1 MRNEMEIAAVTHVAV
16 VDEHD
21 VFVLVHMECECEERP
36 RGRLLVERAAPAHS
50 SSATAARASECA
62 SHCTCGGSFRG
73 IRGVRKKCNL
83 VQFKSRNLIS
93 GSTGVAGARENSVRL
108 NNVGRRKAR
117 GRRRASCVGRP
128 RRDLYSEST
137 NLYSENV
144 GAQRGLLAHLPHQCR
159 ALNHANKER
168 GGDGT

>member
-16 VDEHD
+16 VDEHE

-73 IRGVRKKCNL
+73 IRGVRKNAILCN
-83 VQFKSRNLIS
+83 QDSFNHSPAQR
-93 GSTGVAGARENSVRL
+93 AW
-108 NNVGRRKAR
+108 R
-117 GRRRASCVGRP
+117 GRARTQSG
-128 RRDLYSEST
+128 
-137 NLYSENV
+137 
-144 GAQRGLLAHLPHQCR
+144 
-159 ALNHANKER
+159 
-168 GGDGT
+168 

>member
-16 VDEHD
+16 VDEHE

-73 IRGVRKKCNL
+73 IRGVRKNAILCN
-83 VQFKSRNLIS
+83 QDSFNHNLRLN
-93 GSTGVAGARENSVRL
+93 GRGGGARELSPA
-108 NNVGRRKAR
+108 K
-117 GRRRASCVGRP
+117 
-128 RRDLYSEST
+128 
-137 NLYSENV
+137 
-144 GAQRGLLAHLPHQCR
+144 
-159 ALNHANKER
+159 
-168 GGDGT
+168 